1 MGGKLIYRIRALATA
16 QRHQGKS
23 VKLILKNG
31 ASTDC
36 WPVLFFSFAFEAIC
50 RARRGFT
57 YHTSSVAGAVLRRFC
72 SLLRSRVGQIAGSAR
87 LSSRDIE
94 NASCLFAVKC
104 FKLTGNWRTIHHTAF
119 ETIAPLFFTKGVQT
133 LSIQLHLG
141 LGRVCQ

>member
-1 MGGKLIYRIRALATA
+1 MGITNVTSAKIRFRRNEISDEKDPERYGR
-16 QRHQGKS
+16 QRA
-23 VKLILKNG
+23 VNG
-31 ASTDC
+31 PRTTVC
-36 WPVLFFSFAFEAIC
+36 LLRRFC
-50 RARRGFT
+50 RARREFT
-57 YHTSSVAGAVLRRFC
+57 YHTSSVAGAVLLRFC

-119 ETIAPLFFTKGVQT
+119 ETIAPLFFTKVVQT

>member
-1 MGGKLIYRIRALATA
+1 MAMSVEVVVGLGCVAVNSCGLAYGIR
-16 QRHQGKS
+16 RVVQG
-23 VKLILKNG
+23 I
-31 ASTDC
+31 ST
-36 WPVLFFSFAFEAIC
+36 FEAIC
-50 RARRGFT
+50 RARREFT
-57 YHTSSVAGAVLRRFC
+57 YHTSSVAGAVLLRFC